1 MFFFSH
7 FLAHQ
12 ETKQRSH
19 FTLVS
24 NVSCTF
30 CLKILEVLFFH
41 RLRGCFMSVSGEPWD
56 CWFESPGP
64 PWMYEYDLYSQVK
77 SPVTTLIR
85 TRLRMV
91 GLCFIWSLFFFSQ
104 TETCFHVFNIS
115 VAVYIKNKQT
125 AVHVPSSNQL
135 VFPWWHA
142 GGAAI
147 RTNELHLSSVRRYRR
162 ADVLKKRVFS
172 DRWVLPA
179 VAATVGLMN

>member
-24 NVSCTF
+24 NVSCSLFT
-30 CLKILEVLFFH
+30 LVLFFH

-85 TRLRMV
+85 TRLRTV
-91 GLCFIWSLFFFSQ
+91 GLCFIWSLFFFFFLSNWN
-104 TETCFHVFNIS
+104 VFS
-115 VAVYIKNKQT
+115 RFQYFCRCLYKKQT
-125 AVHVPSSNQL
+125 NSSPRAQLQSAGIPHDDMLEEQPSGLMSYTWARCAGTVALMCWRKGYFQTGEFYLLSLQQL
-135 VFPWWHA
+135 V
-142 GGAAI
+142 
-147 RTNELHLSSVRRYRR
+147 
-162 ADVLKKRVFS
+162 
-172 DRWVLPA
+172 
-179 VAATVGLMN
+179 